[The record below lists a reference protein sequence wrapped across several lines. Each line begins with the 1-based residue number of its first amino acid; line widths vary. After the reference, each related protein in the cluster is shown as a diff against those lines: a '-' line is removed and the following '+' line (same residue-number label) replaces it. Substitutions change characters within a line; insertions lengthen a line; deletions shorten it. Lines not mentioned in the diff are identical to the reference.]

1 MTYTMCGMELRLK
14 LSKVKFK
21 MNLGKHMVYLF
32 SNIPML
38 WTHCNWMLVLSQGA
52 SSFDV
57 SVSVLLKLQ
66 ICLKI
71 DWLTSQVAASCLS
84 EKWQV
89 SVCTSWL
96 SKRSICSEFDQKTE
110 CEQSTCFAQ
119 VGDPRPQAEW
129 SCNLL
134 RGRRTTS
141 RRYQPQPHHEHH
153 LDHLDLGGMVSR
165 AELPGS
171 NAFPAAFVSH
181 HNNHAGKR
189 HSKLFYNNHHHH
201 NNYHRSPPY
210 PGETSP
216 ADSVDDREERRH
228 LELHRL
234 RQNRQRP
241 KN

>member
-1 MTYTMCGMELRLK
+1 
-14 LSKVKFK
+14 
-21 MNLGKHMVYLF
+21 
-32 SNIPML
+32 
-38 WTHCNWMLVLSQGA
+38 MLVLSQGA

-89 SVCTSWL
+89 SVLDLSDLPSTSWL
-96 SKRSICSEFDQKTE
+96 SKRSSCFEFDQKTE

-119 VGDPRPQAEW
+119 VGDQRPQAEW

-141 RRYQPQPHHEHH
+141 RRYQPQPHLEHH

-171 NAFPAAFVSH
+171 DAFPAAFVSH

-189 HSKLFYNNHHHH
+189 HSELFNNNHHNHHHH
-201 NNYHRSPPY
+201 Y
-210 PGETSP
+210 
-216 ADSVDDREERRH
+216 
-228 LELHRL
+228 
-234 RQNRQRP
+234 QRP
-241 KN
+241 SS